1 MQERRVQFVTTEAWQ
16 DLGTG
21 TQGRSPQEEVSS
33 LLLEVSSRET
43 GPSLGKN
50 ITHQSQRG
58 LGFPLG
64 GLGECPLRKPCPT
77 WGGIKG
83 VPTLA
88 PSLHPKEQS
97 SRAFFYFSLV
107 ISVKGLPWWFSGKES
122 ACQYRRHG
130 FNLWIG
136 KIPWRRKWQPTPAFL
151 PGKSHGQR
159 SLAGYRL

>member
-1 MQERRVQFVTTEAWQ
+1 M
-16 DLGTG
+16 GTG

-33 LLLEVSSRET
+33 LLLKVSSRET

-88 PSLHPKEQS
+88 PGLNPHEQS
-97 SRAFFYFSLV
+97 SQAFSIFHWLFLLKDSPGGSVVKNPPASIGDTGSIFGLGRSPGGGNGNPLQHSCLGNPTDRGAWRATDYRVS
-107 ISVKGLPWWFSGKES
+107 KES
-122 ACQYRRHG
+122 G
-130 FNLWIG
+130 
-136 KIPWRRKWQPTPAFL
+136 TT
-151 PGKSHGQR
+151 
-159 SLAGYRL
+159 